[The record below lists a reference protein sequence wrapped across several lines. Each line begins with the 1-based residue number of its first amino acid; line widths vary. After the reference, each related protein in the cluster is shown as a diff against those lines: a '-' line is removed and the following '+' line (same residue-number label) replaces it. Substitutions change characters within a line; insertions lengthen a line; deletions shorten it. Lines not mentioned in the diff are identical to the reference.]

1 MSSTKKL
8 FSILLLIF
16 LSVSFF
22 SCTASLVRIPSD
34 DLSKTVRKFYE
45 LKKSAS
51 FEEAWNYERMSIDE
65 DQDRRENNRTVYI
78 NRSVTGIP
86 LKDFEILEIGNEGS
100 VTCGFT
106 PVKIRLVTD
115 WPALPFPSPQG
126 DRVIVMEDMWEKIS
140 GKWYHVAR
148 GMTKFW

>member
-1 MSSTKKL
+1 M
-8 FSILLLIF
+8 
-16 LSVSFF
+16 
-22 SCTASLVRIPSD
+22 
-34 DLSKTVRKFYE
+34 
-45 LKKSAS
+45 KKSAS

-78 NRSVTGIP
+78 NRSITGTP

-100 VTCGFT
+100 ITGDFT

-115 WPALPFPSPQG
+115 WPALPFPVPQG
-126 DRVIVMEDMWEKIS
+126 DRVIIMEDMWEKIS

>member
-1 MSSTKKL
+1 MKKL
-8 FSILLLIF
+8 LPVLLLIL
-16 LSVSFF
+16 LSTQFF
-22 SCTASLVRIPSD
+22 SCTSSLVRTPSD
-34 DLSKTVRKFYE
+34 DLSKTVRDFYE
-45 LKKSAS
+45 LKKRSS

-65 DQDRRENNRTVYI
+65 DQDKRENNRTIYI

-100 VTCGFT
+100 VTGGFT
-106 PVKIRLVTD
+106 TVKIRLVTG
-115 WPALPFPSPQG
+115 WPALPFPTPQG

-148 GMTKFW
+148 GMTKLW